1 MVKKTINFI
10 IDIVLIAVVFAGT
23 DLLMAKVFNSDN
35 LFIEVLMYIL
45 FYAIAFGA
53 KWLVCY
59 LWRKSKAKVE

>member
-1 MVKKTINFI
+1 MAKKTINVI
-10 IDIVLIAVVFAGT
+10 IDIVLIAVVFAVT

-35 LFIEVLMYIL
+35 LFIELLIYIV
-45 FYAIAFGA
+45 FYAIAFGG